1 MFTKCGLIGPSRRG
15 NVVNHGITW
24 PPTRRN
30 PSVCCVLKCAS
41 LVCVITLGLGGCD
54 AFSPGFVNVI
64 DPDGTSGI
72 PTMDNAP
79 GHVVISVINNAEIAE
94 RLLSHLERSGALAD
108 LEPPF
113 RPRIRMRVLVT
124 FTDGTTQ
131 EIEFITGSGT
141 LIEPPFDATRFPDL
155 NQNDRDNGVVICDV
169 ARVEVNPNAAIEV
182 FIPVEMTEWQLIE
195 SGEGSGGAVI
205 ARFER
210 RAEIVPQFRV
220 LAVDDVDDDGN
231 VVLLRN
237 IGIRVVPAAVTD
249 LPCGSVVAIVIDGTL
264 AVPFFDSED
273 GQPGYDQE
281 DEATIGT
288 ISGRYEFRVSVQVG
302 SS

>member
-1 MFTKCGLIGPSRRG
+1 
-15 NVVNHGITW
+15 
-24 PPTRRN
+24 
-30 PSVCCVLKCAS
+30 
-41 LVCVITLGLGGCD
+41 LGLGGCD

-79 GHVVISVINNAEIAE
+79 GHVVISVINNAEISE
-94 RLLSHLERSGALAD
+94 RLLSYLGQHGALED

-113 RPRIRMRVLVT
+113 HPRIRMRVLVT

-131 EIEFITGSGT
+131 EIEFVTGSRT
-141 LIEPPFDATRFPDL
+141 LIEPPFDASRFPDL

-169 ARVEVNPNAAIEV
+169 ARVEVNPNTAIEV
-182 FIPVEMTEWQLIE
+182 FIPVEMDEWQLIE
-195 SGEGSGGAVI
+195 SGQAGGAVI
-205 ARFER
+205 PTYEV
-210 RAEIVPQFRV
+210 RAQIAPQFRV
-220 LAVDDVDDDGN
+220 LAVDDVDNDGN

-237 IGIRVVPAAVTD
+237 IGIRVVPSAVDD
-249 LPCGSVVAIVIDGTL
+249 LPCGSVVAFVIEGTL
-264 AVPFFDSED
+264 AVPFFDTE
-273 GQPGYDQE
+273 GGEPGYDQE

-288 ISGRYEFRVSVQVG
+288 IGGRYEFRVSVQVG